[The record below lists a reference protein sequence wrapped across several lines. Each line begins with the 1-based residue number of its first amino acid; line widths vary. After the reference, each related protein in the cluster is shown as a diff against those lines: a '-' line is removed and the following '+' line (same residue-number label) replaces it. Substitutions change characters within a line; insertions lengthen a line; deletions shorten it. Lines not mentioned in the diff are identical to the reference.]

1 MKKFLASVGNAQLLK
16 KEGGKLVHFADVRTL
31 TESTLSFANTM
42 EEVRAGEGAK
52 LYGRFAHDSG
62 LTVTLT
68 DAMFDINYIAAQV
81 GAGNVNNPS
90 AYKQEAGLT
99 ITENKITLAET
110 PVNIGSS
117 CGLNQVVVWVRKPD
131 CNAESDWVAITGD
144 KIDTTAK
151 TVDISGLGFAGTDTL
166 CARYFATAPQAQSA
180 LIAATYNPSELVL
193 LLTTKLFA
201 GDANAPESGKPVG
214 AITVKIPRFQ
224 LDGTFDLS
232 MAMSSAATMS
242 LQGTALAVDDGT
254 CDGTGVYAEI
264 VEVITDTDY
273 RTGLKEVALDLESLV
288 VGTAPILY
296 GMYKDGHYSVLPNGL
311 TGMAYAPT
319 LSANGTIASGTT
331 QITASVTLAD
341 GTTLTDTGAVS
352 GT

>member
-68 DAMFDINYIAAQV
+68 DAMFDIGYIAAQV

-90 AYKQEAGLT
+90 AYKQEGGLT
-99 ITENKITLAET
+99 ITSGKITLAET
-110 PVNIGSS
+110 PVNIGQS
-117 CGLNQVVVWVRKPD
+117 CGLNHVVVWVRKPD
-131 CNAESDWVAITGD
+131 CTQESDWVAVTGD
-144 KIDTTAK
+144 KINATAK
-151 TVDISGLGFAGTDTL
+151 TVDVSDLGFGATDTL
-166 CARYFATAPQAQSA
+166 CARYFTTVPQAQNA

-264 VEVITDTDY
+264 VEVIEGTDY
-273 RTGLKEVALDLESLV
+273 RTGLKNIVLDPESLV
-288 VGTAPILY
+288 VGSAPILY
-296 GMYKDGHYSVLPNGL
+296 GWYKDGHTATLANTL
-311 TGMAYAPT
+311 TDITYTPT
-319 LSANGTIASGTT
+319 LSANGTLTT
-331 QITASVTLAD
+331 A
-341 GTTLTDTGAVS
+341 GTLTVTVTGGAISPRTATGTVS
-352 GT
+352 AS